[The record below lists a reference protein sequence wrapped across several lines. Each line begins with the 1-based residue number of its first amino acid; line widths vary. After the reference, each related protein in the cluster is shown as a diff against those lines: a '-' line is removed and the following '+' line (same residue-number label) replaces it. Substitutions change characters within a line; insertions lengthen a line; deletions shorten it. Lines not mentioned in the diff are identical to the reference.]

1 MNRLVKW
8 DTRSGDIVQEY
19 DCHLG
24 LVNFVNG
31 NRRFVT
37 TSNDKSLCC
46 ECSHSCP
53 AMAPSGFTSI
63 LGPVRAAKC
72 KH

>member
-46 ECSHSCP
+46 ESSQSP
-53 AMAPSGFTSI
+53 PYDKRLASQSLDNKVVIFSN
-63 LGPVRAAKC
+63 
-72 KH
+72 